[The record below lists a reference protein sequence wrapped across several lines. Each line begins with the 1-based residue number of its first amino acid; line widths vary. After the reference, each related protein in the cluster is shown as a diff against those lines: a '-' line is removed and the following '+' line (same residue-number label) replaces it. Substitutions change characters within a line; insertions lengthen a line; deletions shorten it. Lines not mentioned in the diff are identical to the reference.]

1 MPPRPRIRIAT
12 TKPISSWS
20 LPTFLLRVAVR
31 HHSSTS
37 STSSTS
43 SASSTSTLSSTSISV
58 TGTTTLGSES
68 SSSASDPVTLLST
81 RARAQA
87 RIARIDSLSPST
99 STSPSKVSPFLT
111 DSFGRRHDYLRI
123 SLTEKCNLR
132 CTYCMPESGV
142 KLLPRDGL
150 LTTDEIERTAKVF
163 VANGVTKIRLTG
175 GEPTVRKDLID
186 VVGKSVLAAR
196 DSVLNAN
203 RRSMGLLSCAARLGR
218 LPLDSLG
225 MTSNGIALKRRLP
238 QLVEAGL
245 THLNLSLD
253 TLDPF
258 KYELMTRRRGFS
270 AVMESLQ
277 VARGLASQGLRTKIN
292 VVVIRGLNDDEVPQF
307 VELTKD
313 MDITVRFIEYMPF
326 EGESDKF
333 TPYSCVVAHPQ
344 RIHYLASDNRWSTTK
359 LVSSAQLVAK
369 LQTFHPTLE
378 KLIDPHSDTTR
389 SWRVPGYR
397 GKIGFISSMSDHFCG
412 ECSRLRIGAD
422 GRVKVCLF
430 GPPVLSLR
438 PLLRSPETTDQDLM
452 QSVGGAVWG
461 KKFAHNGLGGA
472 EGISE
477 NGKMGP
483 MVGIAFNP
491 NHLSSQKPRQPLSM
505 KVPTHLLPRSSPI
518 LPIFGGT
525 RLFSSSIRHF
535 RSNDSEDDSK
545 PVDMLTHI
553 DSRTGQASMVSVS
566 SKAITLRSAT
576 AVGRIRLNEQAW
588 SLIDFGH
595 PSTESQQVDQSSP
608 TMRTKKGDV
617 LTIAHL
623 AGLMATKQT
632 STLIPLCHP
641 LLLSNI
647 KLYLQPLSESTS
659 IQVTCRVECE
669 GKTGVEMEA
678 LMGCQV
684 ALLTVWDMCKAVA
697 GKDMVIEGVKVV
709 DKSGGRSGDW
719 KTEE

>member
-1 MPPRPRIRIAT
+1 MPSRPLMCIAT
-12 TKPISSWS
+12 AKPLSAWYERTS
-20 LPTFLLRVAVR
+20 LLRGAAVR

-37 STSSTS
+37 ESAASSSSSTL
-43 SASSTSTLSSTSISV
+43 TSL
-58 TGTTTLGSES
+58 TGTFSLGSEP
-68 SSSASDPVTLLST
+68 SSATSDHTALLST
-81 RARAQA
+81 RAKAQA
-87 RIARIDSLSPST
+87 RIARVD
-99 STSPSKVSPFLT
+99 STSPSKVSPFLI
-111 DSFGRRHDYLRI
+111 DSFGRKHDYLRI

-132 CTYCMPESGV
+132 CTYCMPETGV
-142 KLLPRDGL
+142 KLLPRDDL
-150 LTTDEIERTAKVF
+150 LTTDEIERTAKIF
-163 VANGVTKIRLTG
+163 VTNGVTKIRLTG

-186 VVGKSVLAAR
+186 VVT
-196 DSVLNAN
+196 
-203 RRSMGLLSCAARLGR
+203 RLGR

-225 MTSNGIALKRRLP
+225 MTSNGISLKRRLP

-277 VARGLASQGLRTKIN
+277 VARGLASQGLKTKIN
-292 VVVIRGLNDDEVPQF
+292 VVVIRGLNDDEVPHF
-307 VELTKD
+307 VELIKD

-326 EGESDKF
+326 E
-333 TPYSCVVAHPQ
+333 
-344 RIHYLASDNRWSTTK
+344 DNRWSTTK
-359 LVSSAQLVAK
+359 LVPSAQLVAK
-369 LQTFHPTLE
+369 LQTIHPTLE

-397 GKIGFISSMSDHFCG
+397 GKVGFISSMSDHFCG

-452 QSVGGAVWG
+452 ESVGRAVWG

-472 EGISE
+472 EGIRE

-483 MVGIAFNP
+483 MVGIVPDALWAEWIAFNP
-491 NHLSSQKPRQPLSM
+491 NWLRPQRPRQPLFAR
-505 KVPTHLLPRSSPI
+505 VPLHLLARSTPYAPR
-518 LPIFGGT
+518 LAT
-525 RLFSSSIRHF
+525 RLFSYSV
-535 RSNDSEDDSK
+535 RSNHAEDDSK
-545 PVDMLTHI
+545 PVDTLTHI
-553 DSRTGQASMVSVS
+553 DSRTGKASMVSVS
-566 SKAITLRSAT
+566 SKAITFRSAT

-588 SLIDFGH
+588 SLIDF
-595 PSTESQQVDQSSP
+595 STTSTDQVDRSSPP

-641 LLLSNI
+641 LLLTSI
-647 KLYLQPLSESTS
+647 KLTLEPLFESTS
-659 IQVTCRVECE
+659 IQITCRVECE

-697 GKDMVIEGVKVV
+697 GRDMVIEGVMVV
-709 DKSGGRSGDW
+709 EKSGGRSGDW
-719 KTEE
+719 KRED

>member
-1 MPPRPRIRIAT
+1 MPSRPLMCIAT
-12 TKPISSWS
+12 AKPLSAWYERTS
-20 LPTFLLRVAVR
+20 LLRGAAVR

-37 STSSTS
+37 S
-43 SASSTSTLSSTSISV
+43 STLTSL
-58 TGTTTLGSES
+58 TGTFSLGSEP
-68 SSSASDPVTLLST
+68 SSATSDHTALLST
-81 RARAQA
+81 RAKAQA
-87 RIARIDSLSPST
+87 RIARVD
-99 STSPSKVSPFLT
+99 STSPSKVSPFLI
-111 DSFGRRHDYLRI
+111 DSFGRKHDYLRI

-132 CTYCMPESGV
+132 CELDCTTPCMAQTPTIRTYCMPETGV
-142 KLLPRDGL
+142 KLLPRDDL
-150 LTTDEIERTAKVF
+150 LTTDEIERTAKIF
-163 VANGVTKIRLTG
+163 VTNGVTKIRLTG

-186 VVGKSVLAAR
+186 VVT
-196 DSVLNAN
+196 
-203 RRSMGLLSCAARLGR
+203 RLGR

-225 MTSNGIALKRRLP
+225 MTSNGISLKRRLP

-277 VARGLASQGLRTKIN
+277 VARGLASQGLKTKIN
-292 VVVIRGLNDDEVPQF
+292 VVVIRGLNDDEVPHF
-307 VELTKD
+307 VELIKD

-326 EGESDKF
+326 E
-333 TPYSCVVAHPQ
+333 
-344 RIHYLASDNRWSTTK
+344 DNRWSTTK
-359 LVSSAQLVAK
+359 LVPSAQLVAK
-369 LQTFHPTLE
+369 LQTIHPTLE

-397 GKIGFISSMSDHFCG
+397 GKVGFISSMSDHFCG

-452 QSVGGAVWG
+452 ESVGRAVWG

-472 EGISE
+472 EGIRE

-483 MVGIAFNP
+483 MVGIVPDALWAEWIAFNP
-491 NHLSSQKPRQPLSM
+491 NWLRPQRPRQPLFAR
-505 KVPTHLLPRSSPI
+505 VPLHLLARSTPYAPR
-518 LPIFGGT
+518 LAT
-525 RLFSSSIRHF
+525 RLFSYSV
-535 RSNDSEDDSK
+535 RSNHAEDDSK
-545 PVDMLTHI
+545 PVDTLTHI
-553 DSRTGQASMVSVS
+553 DSRTGKASMVSVS
-566 SKAITLRSAT
+566 SKAITFRSAT

-588 SLIDFGH
+588 SLIDF
-595 PSTESQQVDQSSP
+595 STTSTDQVDRSSPP

-641 LLLSNI
+641 LLLTSI
-647 KLYLQPLSESTS
+647 KLTLEPLFESTS
-659 IQVTCRVECE
+659 IQITCRVECE

-697 GKDMVIEGVKVV
+697 GRDMVIEGVMVV
-709 DKSGGRSGDW
+709 EKSGGRSGDW
-719 KTEE
+719 KRED